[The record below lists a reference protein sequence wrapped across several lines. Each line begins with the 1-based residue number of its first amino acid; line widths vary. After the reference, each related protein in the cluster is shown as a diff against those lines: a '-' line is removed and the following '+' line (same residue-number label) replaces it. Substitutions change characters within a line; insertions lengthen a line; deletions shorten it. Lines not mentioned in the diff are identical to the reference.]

1 MPINEAIDTLTTGA
15 VPMSSTDTI
24 FSADIET
31 AISAPA
37 KIWLSSPSEHAEAA
51 DTAETIPAWTMGME
65 SEQRPSSPADNSW
78 LSASL
83 TALIVLMMLSVSRN
97 RRLFRTLWD
106 ELVGMRRRENAF
118 DERTTRETSTI
129 LLMVVQWSFCV
140 GLLLFNAI
148 SIGDVT
154 LGSLQINLPAYDTSG
169 GSAGIFVD
177 AARFVA
183 LAAVYYGVQYCVYS
197 AIGYTFSDPVGH
209 RLYVQGF
216 TASQSLLGFAL
227 LVPTLISLFYP
238 STAPLMVSIGA
249 MLYIIARIV
258 FIIKGFRI
266 FYINFLS
273 ILNFILYLCAIEI
286 IPLSL
291 IYKIA
296 LFLL

>member
-1 MPINEAIDTLTTGA
+1 MPINQEIDTLWTGA
-15 VPMSSTDTI
+15 APLSGSDTV
-24 FSADIET
+24 FCADIES
-31 AISAPA
+31 ALSAPA
-37 KIWLSSPSEHAEAA
+37 KIWLSTSCNEVDTVETVEIAEAWLSGLESEH
-51 DTAETIPAWTMGME
+51 
-65 SEQRPSSPADNSW
+65 RPSSTADNSW
-78 LSASL
+78 LSAVL
-83 TALIVLMMLSVSRN
+83 IAFIVLMLLSVSRN

-118 DERTTRETSTI
+118 DEHTTRETSTL
-129 LLMVVQWSFCV
+129 LLMAVQWSFCV

-148 SIGDVT
+148 SMGDVAF
-154 LGSLQINLPAYDTSG
+154 GGFAVNMPVYDTSG
-169 GSAGIFVD
+169 GSLGIFAD
-177 AARFVA
+177 AAKIVA
-183 LAAVYYGVQYCVYS
+183 LAAAYYDVQYCVYS
-197 AIGYTFSDPVGH
+197 AIGYTFTDPVGH

-227 LVPTLISLFYP
+227 IVPTLISLFYP
-238 STAPLMVSIGA
+238 SAASLMVSIGA

-273 ILNFILYLCAIEI
+273 LVNFILYLCAIEI